1 MNWNPKWL
9 LEHGLKPLTPAIITG
24 AVILG
29 CAHAPELQQLPALL
43 SLDAESSVAE
53 ETPEPA
59 PYGLSKAARP
69 FNSRLDKSKLVKNG
83 FTPLPTWQDA
93 TRRYVELLKKEV

>member
-9 LEHGLKPLTPAIITG
+9 LEHGLKPLTPAILTG

-29 CAHAPELQQLPALL
+29 CAHAPNLQQLPALL

-53 ETPEPA
+53 EVAAFIALFTDRVA
-59 PYGLSKAARP
+59 GCFRRNASAARLSISRKAA
-69 FNSRLDKSKLVKNG
+69 K
-83 FTPLPTWQDA
+83 
-93 TRRYVELLKKEV
+93 